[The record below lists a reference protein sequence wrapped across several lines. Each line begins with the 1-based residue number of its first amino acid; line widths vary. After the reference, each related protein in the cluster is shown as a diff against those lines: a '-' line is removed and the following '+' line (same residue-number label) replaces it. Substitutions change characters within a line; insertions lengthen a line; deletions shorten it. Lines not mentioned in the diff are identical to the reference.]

1 MGGGAEC
8 DNERKQIGGDSMA
21 VVAMGELKEIDL
33 APQTEIED
41 ATQCV
46 SMILNTPRGTVPFM
60 RDFGLSTSYL
70 HRPTRGDINTIAAD
84 VADQLEAYETR
95 IEAEDMI
102 FSEDQKDGL
111 MNCAV
116 PFELAEEDEEDEDE

>member
-1 MGGGAEC
+1 
-8 DNERKQIGGDSMA
+8 MA